1 MIFHDTDIVFDDKR
15 FPSVSLAIDERH
27 ARYRYLNS
35 TVADRSDGGDFIV
48 VGREELEDEG
58 LLRFAN
64 LGRHDVYRFIAVEPF
79 ADLKIKA

>member
-48 VGREELEDEG
+48 VGREEPEDEG

-64 LGRHDVYRFIAVEPF
+64 LGRHDVYSFIAVEPF